1 MGLSV
6 CLRLAWLVAAAAAV
20 YSQYEGP
27 QEPDEPCQ
35 DVTAEFNRLT
45 EPLPAGRLPRADL
58 QLMTAGTDNENWCR
72 NMCQARPS
80 CRSVAFSRG
89 AAECRLFQVP
99 ATLDNT
105 EAADGDWL
113 LVNRMSQGQ
122 SALGPGPY
130 PTLHQSALAPVPTRP
145 CISPLWP
152 YPALHQ
158 SALAPGPT
166 RPCISPLWTLA

>member
-58 QLMTAGTDNENWCR
+58 RLMTAGTDNENWCR

-113 LVNRMSQGQ
+113 LVNRMSQVR
-122 SALGPGPY
+122 SGP
-130 PTLHQSALAPVPTRP
+130 
-145 CISPLWP
+145 
-152 YPALHQ
+152 
-158 SALAPGPT
+158 
-166 RPCISPLWTLA
+166 